1 MRKIS
6 KQIFEGHVTHIM
18 SILCLFFL
26 FSLKTT
32 LFLRLFFLL
41 FLVLDFYLSST
52 VSQIE
57 KKAFTAEFL
66 TVANFLFR
74 QV

>member
-1 MRKIS
+1 
-6 KQIFEGHVTHIM
+6 M
-18 SILCLFFL
+18 SFFL
-26 FSLKTT
+26 FSLKTA
-32 LFLRLFFLL
+32 LFLCLFFSL

-52 VSQIE
+52 ISQIE
-57 KKAFTAEFL
+57 KTAFTAEFL